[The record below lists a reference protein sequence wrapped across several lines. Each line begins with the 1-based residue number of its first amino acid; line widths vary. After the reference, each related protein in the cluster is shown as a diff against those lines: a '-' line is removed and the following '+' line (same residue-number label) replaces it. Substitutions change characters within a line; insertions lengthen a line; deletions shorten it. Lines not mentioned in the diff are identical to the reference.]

1 VESGPAHT
9 VLGTPAHAYTQRLVA
24 AEPSRW
30 TYPWMRT
37 TPPAASGEP
46 LVAARK
52 VSKSYA
58 GTPVLREVSLEVR
71 AGERWA
77 LTGPSGV
84 GKTTLGNALLRLT
97 SLDSGSVVHGEAT
110 GGGRLQKLYQDPGL
124 AFPRR
129 MPLAAAMR
137 DTMRRHG
144 VDEARV
150 RALLDR
156 VGLPLEILHRLPGQ
170 VSGGELQRI
179 AIVRAMLPRPV
190 LVFAD
195 EATSR
200 LDLATQATTMDCL
213 LSEVAEDGCALVLV
227 THDQALAA
235 AVADHEL
242 RLGAEG

>member
-1 VESGPAHT
+1 
-9 VLGTPAHAYTQRLVA
+9 
-24 AEPSRW
+24 
-30 TYPWMRT
+30 
-37 TPPAASGEP
+37 
-46 LVAARK
+46 
-52 VSKSYA
+52 
-58 GTPVLREVSLEVR
+58 VLREVSLEVR

-129 MPLAAAMR
+129 VPLAAAMR

-156 VGLPLEILHRLPGQ
+156 VGLPLEILRRLPGQ